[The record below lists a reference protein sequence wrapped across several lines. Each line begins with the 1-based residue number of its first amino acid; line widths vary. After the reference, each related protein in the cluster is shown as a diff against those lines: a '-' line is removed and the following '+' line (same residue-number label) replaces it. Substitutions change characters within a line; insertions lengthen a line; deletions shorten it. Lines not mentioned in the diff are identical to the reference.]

1 MTVKPPIETIRISQK
16 GKDQVTKLVRYTGIQ
31 HRNILLRWAFCT
43 SLAEPSKP
51 PNIVAPSDSNFE
63 LSWRVFAG
71 GHEELFAGLLL
82 LRAQRDGIGD
92 IGELLRVHLHRG
104 IGYLASESQFR
115 SIRELFRKLDE
126 PPFASRHQPA
136 LASQDGPQARGS
148 TNH

>member
-1 MTVKPPIETIRISQK
+1 MTIRPPIETIRISQK

-71 GHEELFAGLLL
+71 TYEELYAGLLL
-82 LRAQRDGIGD
+82 QRAIREEAKLSPESLA
-92 IGELLRVHLHRG
+92 ELLRIHIHRG
-104 IGYLASESQFR
+104 IGYLASDTKGR
-115 SIRELFRKLDE
+115 SCVGLLNMQMN
-126 PPFASRHQPA
+126 QPIQSDRA
-136 LASQDGPQARGS
+136 TLGG
-148 TNH
+148 